1 MELIEFVLYALALII
16 TVMLAFDYISTALI
30 IRKGRG
36 REGNPLVA
44 WWMQKTGKWWW
55 TLKAAEAAVVWA
67 LVWAYGPE
75 PMLVAILA
83 ILAFIHAYV
92 LVNNYQIAW
101 RK

>member
-44 WWMQKTGKWWW
+44 WWMQKTGKW
-55 TLKAAEAAVVWA
+55 
-67 LVWAYGPE
+67 
-75 PMLVAILA
+75 
-83 ILAFIHAYV
+83 
-92 LVNNYQIAW
+92 
-101 RK
+101 